1 MPICAECGASLPEGR
16 SCQEI
21 FDEYLAL
28 EFSDPG
34 YGAVHF
40 LTVSC
45 FMIQHGRYSDEAL
58 TWMRE
63 QLRTHLEDGRSIEEV
78 RRSAQQSASN
88 STRAWKVL
96 RAADA
101 PPPPK
106 IKWSL
111 TIADVD
117 RQQQDAA
124 SYRALVRQWAQVT
137 LREMQQQSD

>member
-21 FDEYLAL
+21 FDKYLAL

-45 FMIQHGRYSDEAL
+45 FMVQHGRYSDEAL
-58 TWMRE
+58 VWMRA
-63 QLRTHLEDGRSIEEV
+63 QLRAYLEEGKPIDEV
-78 RRSAQQSASN
+78 RSAAQQSASN
-88 STRAWKVL
+88 TSRTWKVL
-96 RAADA
+96 RAPDA
-101 PPPPK
+101 PPLPK
-106 IKWSL
+106 INWSMTL
-111 TIADVD
+111 ADVD

-124 SYRALVRQWAQVT
+124 SYRALVRQWAETT
-137 LREMQQQSD
+137 LREMG